1 MVRRIWAVMQKEFI
15 QTFRD
20 RSTLVL
26 LQVYGN
32 VPWRKD
38 RSTLVLLL
46 SLPVIQLLLFGYA
59 VHMSVDHI
67 PTILADQSHDTAS
80 QAYVEAMVASGYFD
94 VVAYAP
100 SQAEVIRA
108 VDEGRV
114 QAGIVIPPDFAA
126 RVEQGDAQVLFLVDG
141 SDLFTSQSAYNA
153 ATAIAKVHATD
164 VLVER
169 FERSGMVKGGQ
180 SLLPFDALIRI
191 LYNPNL
197 TDLWFVIPGMCAMIL
212 QTQTIAMTTAAVV
225 REREVGTIEQLLVT
239 PILPAELLV
248 GKVIPNILI
257 AIVNML
263 TVLALGV
270 FAFKVPFQG
279 SFWLFFWLAFMY
291 VFSGLGLGLLISTIS
306 QNQQQATQLNMALA
320 LVGML
325 LGGFMFPRGAMPVA
339 LRLVGNLFPLT
350 YFIPI
355 SRGIITKGIGIELLW
370 GQVVALAIYVI
381 LVMTLASRAF
391 KQRLD

>member
-1 MVRRIWAVMQKEFI
+1 
-15 QTFRD
+15 
-20 RSTLVL
+20 L
-26 LQVYGN
+26 L
-32 VPWRKD
+32 
-38 RSTLVLLL
+38 LLL

-59 VHMSVDHI
+59 VHMSVEHI

-80 QAYVEAMVASGYFD
+80 QAYVEAMVNSGYFD

-100 SQAEVIRA
+100 SQAEVIQA
-108 VDEGRV
+108 VDEGRA
-114 QAGIVIPPDFAA
+114 QAGIVIPPDFSA
-126 RVEQGDAQVLFLVDG
+126 RVERSDAQVLFLVDG

-153 ATAIAKVHATD
+153 ATAIAEAHATE

-169 FERSGMVKGGQ
+169 LERSGLVMGGQ
-180 SLLPFDALIRI
+180 SLLPFDVLVRI

-239 PILPAELLV
+239 PILPAELLI

-257 AIVNML
+257 AIANML
-263 TVLALGV
+263 TVLFLGV
-270 FAFKVPFQG
+270 FAFDVPFQG

-325 LGGFMFPRGAMPVA
+325 LGGFMFPRSAMPVS

-370 GQVVALAIYVI
+370 GQVVALAVYVI
-381 LVMTLASRAF
+381 LVMALASRAF
-391 KQRLD
+391 RQRLD

>member
-1 MVRRIWAVMQKEFI
+1 MLQRIWAVIQKEFI
-15 QTFRD
+15 QTLRD
-20 RSTLVL
+20 RSTLL
-26 LQVYGN
+26 LM
-32 VPWRKD
+32 
-38 RSTLVLLL
+38 L
-46 SLPVIQLLLFGYA
+46 SLPIIQLLLFGYA

-67 PTILADQSHDTAS
+67 PTIVADQSRDGAS
-80 QAYVEAMVASGYFD
+80 HAYLEAMVASGYFD

-100 SQAEVIRA
+100 DQANVIRA
-108 VDEGRV
+108 IDEGQA
-114 QAGIVIPPDFAA
+114 QAGIVIPPEFAT
-126 RVEQGDAQVLFLVDG
+126 RVERGDAHVLFLVDG

-153 ATAIAKVHATD
+153 ATAIAQVHATE

-169 FERSGMVKGGQ
+169 FERSGMIAGEQ
-180 SLLPFDALIRI
+180 NLLPFDTLVRI

-212 QTQTIAMTTAAVV
+212 QTQTIAMTTAAIV

-239 PILPAELLV
+239 PILPVELMV

-257 AIVNML
+257 AIINML

-291 VFSGLGLGLLISTIS
+291 VFSGLGLGLLISTVS
-306 QNQQQATQLNMALA
+306 QNQQQATQLNMASA
-320 LVGML
+320 LVGLL
-325 LGGFMFPRGAMPVA
+325 LGGFMFPREAMPVG
-339 LRLVGNLFPLT
+339 LRLLGNLFPLT

-355 SRGIITKGIGIELLW
+355 SRGIITKGIGIEFLW
-370 GQVVALAIYVI
+370 GQVVALMIYVI
-381 LVMTLASRAF
+381 LVIALAARVF